1 MTVQPFFRL
10 TAMPCHAIPFPIR
23 NHDPCVDGLFLVRKS
38 TKDKGFVLSLIL
50 GDDLQLVRLHI
61 YF

>member
-1 MTVQPFFRL
+1 VTVQPFFRL
-10 TAMPCHAIPFPIR
+10 TAMPCHALPYR

-50 GDDLQLVRLHI
+50 GDDLQLVRLYIH
-61 YF
+61 F